1 MMWAASFSCQW
12 RSALAQSQTLL
23 AQSRWSPCL
32 YSYLVS
38 AHLIMIQDSGLSLTQ
53 EEEEELPR
61 LMAAIPGLKQRIAG
75 KSLPMEKYAIRK
87 AERWTAQGGRLTLP
101 GLELVYLWNGFSI
114 MGLDYTRAERYLV
127 TIEAEM
133 EAAQRRRAAG
143 GQEQFEVEDDCLLL
157 LLKGMCLKYMSA
169 PMGAEECFREVIN
182 KAGGEGARLK
192 ADKYLLPYA
201 TVELAL
207 ILMEAGDN
215 EEAASLLEAAKGY
228 KEYSLQSR
236 LHFRIHA
243 AQNKILAGNNN
254 NEEQEKVSEVYVV
267 MSPLYYQSSRHKTRC
282 SVSKRTRGKYS
293 GTWKTVQNRNSE
305 NWFLTFKPFPLSTL
319 KCVFYCKLL
328 RKNTTQS
335 TCHIYLCCVKRW
347 YRMQPL
353 NYQIIM

>member
-1 MMWAASFSCQW
+1 MWAASFSCQW
-12 RSALAQSQTLL
+12 RSALVQSQTLL

-32 YSYLVS
+32 YSYLVA
-38 AHLIMIQDSGLSLTQ
+38 AHLIMVQSSGASLTQ

-61 LMAAIPGLKQRIAG
+61 LIAAIPGLKQRIAG

-114 MGLDYTRAERYLV
+114 MGLDYTRAERFLV

-133 EAAQRRRAAG
+133 EAAERRRSDS
-143 GQEQFEVEDDCLLL
+143 QEQFEVEEDCLLL

-169 PMGAEECFREVIN
+169 PMGAEECFREVIRR
-182 KAGGEGARLK
+182 AGSDGARLK

-207 ILMEAGDN
+207 ILLEAGDR

-254 NEEQEKVSEVYVV
+254 NEGHEQVSGI
-267 MSPLYYQSSRHKTRC
+267 K
-282 SVSKRTRGKYS
+282 
-293 GTWKTVQNRNSE
+293 
-305 NWFLTFKPFPLSTL
+305 
-319 KCVFYCKLL
+319 VFYVLL
-328 RKNTTQS
+328 INHFRQKMR
-335 TCHIYLCCVKRW
+335 C
-347 YRMQPL
+347 
-353 NYQIIM
+353 

>member
-12 RSALAQSQTLL
+12 RSALAQSKTLL
-23 AQSRWSPCL
+23 SQSRWSPCL
-32 YSYLVS
+32 YSYLVA
-38 AHLIMIQDSGLSLTQ
+38 AHLIMVQSSGGSLTQ
-53 EEEEELPR
+53 EEEVELPK

-114 MGLDYTRAERYLV
+114 MGLDYTRAERFLV

-133 EAAQRRRAAG
+133 EAAERRRSD
-143 GQEQFEVEDDCLLL
+143 GQDQFEVEEDCLLL

-169 PMGAEECFREVIN
+169 PMGAEECFREVIRM
-182 KAGGEGARLK
+182 AGSDGARLK

-207 ILMEAGDN
+207 ILLEAGDR
-215 EEAASLLEAAKGY
+215 EEAASLLEAAKSY

-254 NEEQEKVSEVYVV
+254 DEGQEQVNGIKI
-267 MSPLYYQSSRHKTRC
+267 
-282 SVSKRTRGKYS
+282 
-293 GTWKTVQNRNSE
+293 
-305 NWFLTFKPFPLSTL
+305 
-319 KCVFYCKLL
+319 LL
-328 RKNTTQS
+328 
-335 TCHIYLCCVKRW
+335 IAV
-347 YRMQPL
+347 
-353 NYQIIM
+353 IM